1 MKPLATALNDTEV
14 LAMSLEGKK
23 IVLGITGGIAAFKA
37 ASIASQLR
45 KSGAEVKCIMTAHA
59 TELITPLTLREI
71 SGNPVAVSMFED
83 VPEFNVEH
91 IALARWADV
100 LVIAPATANIIGK
113 IANGIADDMLTT
125 TVMATT
131 APILIAPAMNSNMYM
146 NPITQDNMAKLKK
159 FGYHL
164 IEPDSG
170 YLACGITGIGRL
182 PDPGDIVDYIELLA
196 CQNDLLK
203 GKKVIVT
210 AGGTREPIDPV
221 RFIGNHS
228 SGRMGFA
235 IAKAA
240 VAAGAE
246 VTLVAGTTDN
256 LKTPVGL
263 ARRIDVNSTNDMK
276 AAVESYYDD
285 CDLVIKAAAV
295 ADYRAAHPAADK
307 IKKND
312 DVLNLEMTKNPDI
325 LYGLGQHKTHQVLAG
340 FAAETTN
347 VIEYGT
353 KKLQKKNLDMLVAN
367 DVSAEGAG
375 FQGTTNIATLLFPDG
390 SSEKLEK
397 MAKDELA
404 SIIVARA
411 AAIIDAKTSK

>member
-1 MKPLATALNDTEV
+1 MKHRVTALNNTEV
-14 LAMSLEGKK
+14 FSMSLEKKK

-45 KSGAEVKCIMTAHA
+45 KRGAEVKCIMTDHA
-59 TELITPLTLREI
+59 TKLITPLTMREI
-71 SGNPVAVSMFED
+71 SGNPVAVSMFDD

-100 LVIAPATANIIGK
+100 FVIAPATADIIGK
-113 IANGIADDMLTT
+113 IANGIADDMLST

-131 APILIAPAMNSNMYM
+131 APVLIAPAMNTNMYL

-159 FGYHL
+159 FGYHF
-164 IEPDSG
+164 IAPDSG
-170 YLACGITGIGRL
+170 HLACGI
-182 PDPGDIVDYIELLA
+182 
-196 CQNDLLK
+196 
-203 GKKVIVT
+203 
-210 AGGTREPIDPV
+210 
-221 RFIGNHS
+221 IGNHS

-240 VAAGAE
+240 VMAGAE

-263 ARRIDVNSTNDMK
+263 ARRIDVGSTRDMK
-276 AAVESYYDD
+276 AAVDSYYDD

-295 ADYRAAHPAADK
+295 ADYRSAHPAENK

-312 DVLNLEMTKNPDI
+312 DTLTIEMAKNPDI
-325 LYGLGQHKTHQVLAG
+325 LYGLGQRKTHQTLVG

-353 KKLQKKNLDMLVAN
+353 KKLKKKNLDMLVAN

-375 FQGTTNIATLLFPDG
+375 FKGTTNIATLLFPDG
-390 SSEKLEK
+390 SMEKLEK
-397 MAKDELA
+397 MDKDELA
-404 SIIVARA
+404 AIIVARA
-411 AAIIDAKTSK
+411 AAIMAKKNS